1 MREEVIVSRNCE
13 AIMIPSGER
22 VLVPEGARATITQS
36 LGGSYTLITDRG
48 LMVRVSGKEV
58 EAIGKEPENV
68 PQAEE
73 AAPATKEELES
84 LVWDQLKTCY
94 DPEIPVNIVDL
105 GLVYLCELEDADG
118 AKNVKIK
125 MTLTA
130 PGCGMGPVL
139 ASDVKSKVESLPG
152 VKEAA
157 VIGKPDPRK
166 GEQPVAF
173 VAANEGTVLE
183 EKALQRFV
191 KERLADYKVPR
202 KVVFMPALPRN
213 ATGKILKMALRQME

>member
-1 MREEVIVSRNCE
+1 MNMREEVTLTRNAE
-13 AIMIPSGER
+13 AVMIPSGEK
-22 VLVPEGARATITQS
+22 VLVPEGAHATITQS
-36 LGGSYTLITDRG
+36 LGGSYTLITERG
-48 LMVRVSGKEV
+48 LMVRISGKEV
-58 EAIGKEPENV
+58 EAIGKTPENV
-68 PQAEE
+68 AQGEN
-73 AAPATKEELES
+73 AAPATKEELEQ

-152 VKEAA
+152 VKEAE
-157 VIGKPDPRK
+157 V
-166 GEQPVAF
+166 E
-173 VAANEGTVLE
+173 
-183 EKALQRFV
+183 
-191 KERLADYKVPR
+191 
-202 KVVFMPALPRN
+202 VVFDPVWDRSMMSEAAKLQL
-213 ATGKILKMALRQME
+213 GMYY